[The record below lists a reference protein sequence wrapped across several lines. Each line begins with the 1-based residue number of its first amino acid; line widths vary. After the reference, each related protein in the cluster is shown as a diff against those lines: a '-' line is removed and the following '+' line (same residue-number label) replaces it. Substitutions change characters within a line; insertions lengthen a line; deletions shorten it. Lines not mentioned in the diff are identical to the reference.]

1 MTKVITKT
9 KTLCIEIPLFNSVIV
24 VWNNSREIQT
34 NIKFLTKIDKAI
46 VNYSHKYFH
55 GTVLSKG
62 VIV

>member
-1 MTKVITKT
+1 MF
-9 KTLCIEIPLFNSVIV
+9 CIEMPLFNSVIV

-34 NIKFLTKIDKAI
+34 NIKFLKKIDKAI

>member
-1 MTKVITKT
+1 MF
-9 KTLCIEIPLFNSVIV
+9 CIEMPLFNSVIV
-24 VWNNSREIQT
+24 VWNNSIWNNSREIQT
-34 NIKFLTKIDKAI
+34 NIKFLKKIDKAI